1 MIDADDIDGLAG
13 EYVLGTLD
21 AGERASVAARR
32 SREPAL
38 NAAIHSWERRLAAL
52 SQAVPAVTPPAGL
65 LPKIEARL
73 DGVDVAPPGSATIL
87 DLRRRVSHWRTT
99 AAIASALAATL
110 ALTIGVREFAPKP
123 PSQNLVAI
131 LQKDAASPA
140 FLVTVN
146 IEDRVMTVRPVAAKP
161 EAGKSHELWIIHDS
175 LGKPKSLGLV
185 DDPAKAVK
193 PTLANYKPD
202 VIQSSTYA
210 ITLEPEGGSPSGDP
224 TGPVVFSGKM
234 LPAGDF

>member
-38 NAAIHSWERRLAAL
+38 NAAIQSWERRLAAL
-52 SQAVPAVTPPAGL
+52 SEAVPAVTPPSGL

-73 DGVDVAPPGSATIL
+73 DGVDVAPAGSATIL
-87 DLRRRVSHWRTT
+87 DLRRRVSRWRTA

-110 ALTIGVREFAPKP
+110 ALTIGIREFAPKQP
-123 PSQNLVAI
+123 AQNLVAI

-146 IEDRVMTVRPVAAKP
+146 VDNRVMTVRPVSAKP

-175 LGKPKSLGLV
+175 LGKPKSLGIV
-185 DDPAKAVK
+185 DDPAQAVK
-193 PTLANYKPD
+193 PELTNYKSD